1 MNYDA
6 VISNFGRIKKKR
18 RVGDQEKKKY
28 RPISYHKMA
37 NAVLM
42 HTHIH
47 IYMEVSGFAIV
58 RVIYSLS

>member
-18 RVGDQEKKKY
+18 RVGNKKKNH
-28 RPISYHKMA
+28 PISYHKMA